1 MIIKALMELIYNL
14 FAILTAPINIPGLP
28 EDVKT
33 MITSA
38 LEYIQ
43 MGLGLLAN
51 WTDLPYLLVLF
62 GIVAAVDVGMLL
74 YKLVMWVLAKIPM
87 LGIK

>member
-1 MIIKALMELIYNL
+1 MIIKGLMELIYNL
-14 FAILTAPINIPGLP
+14 FALLTAPINIPSLP
-28 EDVKT
+28 DDVKS
-33 MITSA
+33 MITTA

-51 WTDLPYLLVLF
+51 WTDLSYLLVLF

-87 LGIK
+87 LNIK